1 MKFSEA
7 ARLRILYFLAFSCTA
22 AWQPIFADYLNSRGI
37 TDFRMGLILAITPLL
52 MFTVQPFYGMLADR
66 YGYKKCLLISS
77 ILASVSFMLYLIE
90 GGFTYL
96 LFVTIAMSV
105 FYNSTQPLL
114 DSLSLTFIKR
124 NPSFS
129 YGSLRIAGA
138 AGWAFTGIIVG
149 YFIDK
154 LSTQVIFASSAISM
168 LLTFVFAFFLHFDK
182 EEDAATEK
190 LSVGKDLNEIFRNHK
205 LVILLI
211 SVFLV
216 FAASTPIYYFYSIY
230 LKQIGATP
238 LFVGFMLS
246 FQGLC
251 ELPFFY
257 YSARIIKKLG
267 IKTTLIVAVFATT
280 LRLVLYNLVENPYF
294 VLPIELLQG
303 IGWSLFWAASV
314 EQVNILV
321 KEELRATGQSF
332 LTGAM
337 LGAGAIAGNLWAS
350 YLNGR
355 EMPVSQI
362 FILNAGIVLVIG
374 FFMMWLLPRVS
385 HRVNGLDTN
394 PQT

>member
-149 YFIDK
+149 YFINK

-182 EEDAATEK
+182 EKDAATEK
-190 LSVGKDLNEIFRNHK
+190 LSVGKVRSMLIADDAKMTCVLS
-205 LVILLI
+205 LLI
-211 SVFLV
+211 
-216 FAASTPIYYFYSIY
+216 
-230 LKQIGATP
+230 K
-238 LFVGFMLS
+238 
-246 FQGLC
+246 
-251 ELPFFY
+251 
-257 YSARIIKKLG
+257 
-267 IKTTLIVAVFATT
+267 
-280 LRLVLYNLVENPYF
+280 
-294 VLPIELLQG
+294 
-303 IGWSLFWAASV
+303 
-314 EQVNILV
+314 
-321 KEELRATGQSF
+321 
-332 LTGAM
+332 
-337 LGAGAIAGNLWAS
+337 
-350 YLNGR
+350 
-355 EMPVSQI
+355 
-362 FILNAGIVLVIG
+362 
-374 FFMMWLLPRVS
+374 
-385 HRVNGLDTN
+385 
-394 PQT
+394 

>member
-1 MKFSEA
+1 MKFTEA

-77 ILASVSFMLYLIE
+77 ILASVSFMLYMIE

-114 DSLSLTFIKR
+114 DSLSLNFIKR

-182 EEDAATEK
+182 EKDEATEK
-190 LSVGKDLNEIFRNHK
+190 LSVGKDLKEIFRNHK

-238 LFVGFMLS
+238 LFVGFMIS

-257 YSARIIKKLG
+257 YSARIIRKLG
-267 IKTTLIVAVFATT
+267 IRTTLIVAVFATT
-280 LRLVLYNLVENPYF
+280 LRLVLYNLVEHPYF

-314 EQVNILV
+314 EQVNNLV

>member
-96 LFVTIAMSV
+96 LLVTIAMSV

-149 YFIDK
+149 YFINK

-182 EEDAATEK
+182 EKDAATEK
-190 LSVGKDLNEIFRNHK
+190 LSVGKDLKEIFRNHK

>member
-7 ARLRILYFLAFSCTA
+7 GRLRILYFLAFSCTA
-22 AWQPIFADYLNSRGI
+22 AWQPIFAEYLNAHGI
-37 TDFRMGLILAITPLL
+37 TDLRMGVILAITPLL
-52 MFTVQPFYGMLADR
+52 MFVVQPFYGMLADR
-66 YGYKKCLLISS
+66 FGYKKCLLISS
-77 ILASVSFMLYLIE
+77 ILASVSFIFYLFD

-96 LFVTIAMSV
+96 MLITVFMSV

-114 DSLSLTFIKR
+114 DSLSLNFIKR

-149 YFIDK
+149 YFINK
-154 LSTQVIFASSAISM
+154 ISTDVIFISSAISM
-168 LLTFVFAFFLHFDK
+168 LLTFIFAFSLQYDK
-182 EEDAATEK
+182 EKNASTEK
-190 LSVGKDLNEIFRNHK
+190 LSIVKDLREIVQNKK
-205 LVILLI
+205 LLILLF

-216 FAASTPIYYFYSIY
+216 YAASTPIYYFYSIY
-230 LKQIGATP
+230 LKQNGATS
-238 LFVGFMLS
+238 FFTGFAIS
-246 FQGLC
+246 WQGLC

-257 YSARIIKKLG
+257 FSARIIRKLG
-267 IKTTLIVAVFATT
+267 TGTTLIVAVFATA
-280 LRLVLYNLVENPYF
+280 LRLVLYYQVQNPYF

-303 IGWSLFWAASV
+303 VGWSLFWAASV

-321 KEELRATGQSF
+321 KDELRATGQSF

-350 YLNGR
+350 YLNGKQL
-355 EMPVSQI
+355 PVSQI
-362 FILNAGIVLVIG
+362 FIMNAGIVVVIG
-374 FFMMWLLPRVS
+374 IFMIWMMPRRS
-385 HRVNGLDTN
+385 RRANDLNTN